1 MASLFFTLLCYF
13 GDYNLKATNFRYIL
27 ALFSFLALYQC
38 CVWNTWGPV
47 VNSVQVGSLEEDQF
61 LEYYYNQYWSIFGM
75 VISHID
81 WSTLGYDLG
90 WSEWCHN
97 VFSRLCMA
105 GTQPQCLCSPIGAPS
120 PSWPSWSQ
128 FFIFRY
134 YEIISL
140 TWLLHGNPRT
150 STCVQLCCSPL
161 VWWLLPPRSAAPSSS
176 FLVSLTGKSNC
187 SDIQLGWAWRLLI

>member
-1 MASLFFTLLCYF
+1 
-13 GDYNLKATNFRYIL
+13 
-27 ALFSFLALYQC
+27 
-38 CVWNTWGPV
+38 
-47 VNSVQVGSLEEDQF
+47 
-61 LEYYYNQYWSIFGM
+61 M
-75 VISHID
+75 VIGHID

-134 YEIISL
+134 YLYDNNPSL
-140 TWLLHGNPRT
+140 LLHGNPRT

-161 VWWLLPPRSAAPSSS
+161 VWWLLPLRSAAPSSS
-176 FLVSLTGKSNC
+176 FLVSLTGKSITVWAPMVRISIKTSDLTHLNSPQLVHHPLPHLRHPEWNPGHRRGLC
-187 SDIQLGWAWRLLI
+187 SCRCFRRLVSSSCEMFKLWRWPWSSNKSLS